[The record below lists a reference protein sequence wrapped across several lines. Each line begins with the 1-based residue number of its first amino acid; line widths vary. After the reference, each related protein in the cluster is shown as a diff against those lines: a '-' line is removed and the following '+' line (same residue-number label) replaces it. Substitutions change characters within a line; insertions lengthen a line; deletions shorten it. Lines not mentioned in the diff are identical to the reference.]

1 MDNEGKEKDLT
12 LQKEPFGQEQVELA
26 LEDLEAYVGA
36 KRFID
41 NKATEN
47 QQWWRQRHWSVIG
60 ERNEGVEAG
69 TDVGSAWLVNS
80 LLNKHA
86 DIMDSFP
93 KPNILSREADDEA
106 EAKAL
111 TSVIPAVLEQND
123 YEQVYR
129 QMAWDICIDGAAI
142 TGVFW
147 DSSKHDGLGD
157 IALANIDIHNLFW
170 KPGIQDI
177 QESDKVFY
185 VSLMDSDVA
194 KAKYPKY
201 KDKIGPNVT
210 GKITQYIHDDNYD
223 TSHLVEVID
232 MYYKKTEMRPVNL
245 DGIDAEGNPTSVHL
259 YDVPRTILHYA
270 IIIGDQ
276 VVFCSENEKGYED
289 GFYKHGLFP
298 FVIRRLFPVKDTP
311 WGFGYLDIMK
321 NAQKDI
327 DKLDQAVIKNAMAKA
342 RPRWFVKKNANV
354 NMDEVADWDSQ
365 FVEVGAGDLN
375 EALRMMDVQDVPG
388 GAITHLS
395 NKIEE
400 LKETSGNRDFSQ
412 GSTQSG
418 VTAASA
424 IAALQEAG
432 SKLSRDVNKE
442 LYRGSREEY
451 FFVIELIRQFYAE
464 PRDFRIDD
472 EKGGYRFLRFSNA
485 NIVEEDIPVGPNGET
500 RHRRPVFDISV
511 TAEKQS
517 PFSRAAQNELAKELY
532 GAGLF
537 DPNNDIPAL
546 ECLDMMDFEGKD
558 KVVQRVQ
565 ENGIR
570 IRMMDSAM
578 QLITQLAMSDDRIA
592 AMAMQAGL
600 LSPEQMADMKTGMA
614 MDQGQPA
621 SSPAPGKTQP
631 GTAEERVARE
641 SMTGGDN
648 SQAAKA
654 RVRAA
659 NAASPR

>member
-1 MDNEGKEKDLT
+1 MENEKRTYLTPEQEFVGIALDDLDKYIQGK
-12 LQKEPFGQEQVELA
+12 
-26 LEDLEAYVGA
+26 YS
-36 KRFID
+36 ID
-41 NKATEN
+41 AKATDN
-47 QQWWRQRHWSVIG
+47 QEWWRLRHMDFSPDA
-60 ERNEGVEAG
+60 EDEDRRTN
-69 TDVGSAWLVNS
+69 SAWAVNS
-80 LLNKHA
+80 IFNKHA

-93 KPNILSREADDEA
+93 KPNILPREEDDEA

-129 QMAWDICIDGAAI
+129 QMAWDICVDGAAI

-147 DSSKHDGLGD
+147 DSTKHDGLGD
-157 IALANIDIHNLFW
+157 IAISNIDIHNLFW

-185 VSLMDSDVA
+185 ISLMDTDVA
-194 KAKYPKY
+194 RARYPKY
-201 KDKIGPNVT
+201 KDKIGPNVS

-245 DGIDAEGNPTSVHL
+245 EGIDEEGNTTLVHL

-270 IIIGDQ
+270 CIIGDQ

-289 GFYKHGLFP
+289 GFYKHGQFP

-327 DKLDQAVIKNAMAKA
+327 DKLDQAVIENAMAKA
-342 RPRWFVKKNANV
+342 RPRWWVKKNANINV
-354 NMDEVADWDSQ
+354 DDFANWDKRIL
-365 FVEVGAGDLN
+365 EVGSGDLS
-375 EALRMMDVQDVPG
+375 EAVRLMDVQDVPS

-451 FFVIELIRQFYAE
+451 FLVIELIRQFYAE
-464 PRDFRIDD
+464 PRDFRIDND
-472 EKGGYRFLRFSNA
+472 YGGYRFLRFSNA
-485 NIVEEDIPVGPNGET
+485 NIVEEDIPVGPNGEI
-500 RHRRPVFDISV
+500 RHRRPMFDISV

-517 PFSRAAQNELAKELY
+517 PFSRAAQNETAKELY
-532 GAGLF
+532 AMGLF
-537 DPNNDIPAL
+537 APENDIPAL

-558 KVVQRVQ
+558 KVVQQIQ

-570 IRMMDSAM
+570 IRMMDTAM
-578 QLITQLAMSDDRIA
+578 QLITALAMQDDRIA
-592 AMAMQAGL
+592 QMAMQAGL
-600 LSPEQMADMKTGMA
+600 LSPEGMADMKTDQIMA
-614 MDQGQPA
+614 SQSQPQERAKQG
-621 SSPAPGKTQP
+621 AP
-631 GTAEERVARE
+631 EERVARE
-641 SMTGGDN
+641 AMTGGDN
-648 SQAAKA
+648 SQAAKT
-654 RVRAA
+654 RVRVA
-659 NAASPR
+659 NAATPR

>member
-1 MDNEGKEKDLT
+1 MNNEDKTKDLT
-12 LQKEPFGQEQVELA
+12 LQSRPFGKDQVELA
-26 LEDLEAYVGA
+26 LADLQAYVGA
-36 KRFID
+36 KCSID
-41 NKATEN
+41 NKATAN
-47 QQWWRQRHWSVIG
+47 QQWWRQRHWSVIN
-60 ERNEGVEAG
+60 ERNEGVEDD
-69 TDVGSAWLVNS
+69 TEVGSAWLINS

-93 KPNILSREADDEA
+93 KPNILPREADDET

-111 TSVIPAVLEQND
+111 TAVIPAILEQND
-123 YEQVYR
+123 YEQIYR

-147 DSSKHDGLGD
+147 DTSKHDGLGD
-157 IALANIDIHNLFW
+157 ISLANIDIHNLFW

-185 VSLMDSDVA
+185 VSLMETDVA
-194 KAKYPKY
+194 KAKYPNIAE
-201 KDKIGPNVT
+201 KIGPSNS
-210 GKITQYIHDDNYD
+210 GMITQYIHDDNYD
-223 TSHLVEVID
+223 TSMMVEVID
-232 MYYKKTEMRPVNL
+232 MYYKKTEMRPVNVPAM
-245 DGIDAEGNPTSVHL
+245 DEEGNVVEKHL

-270 IIIGDQ
+270 CIIGDE

-289 GFYKHGLFP
+289 GFYKHGQFP
-298 FVIRRLFPVKDTP
+298 FVIRRLFPIKDSP

-342 RPRWFVKKNANV
+342 RPRWWAKKNANI
-354 NMDEVADWDSQ
+354 NLDDFADWDQ
-365 FVEVGAGDLN
+365 QIVEVGTGDLS
-375 EALRMMDVQDVPG
+375 ESLRMMEVQDVPN
-388 GAITHLS
+388 GAITHLG

-451 FFVIELIRQFYAE
+451 YMVIELIRQFYAE
-464 PRDFRIDD
+464 PRSFRIDGD
-472 EKGGYRFLRFSNA
+472 DGGYRFIYFSNA
-485 NIVEEDIPVGPNGET
+485 GIVEEDMPAPNGMGI

-532 GAGLF
+532 SAGLF

-570 IRMMDSAM
+570 IRMFDAAM
-578 QLITQLAMSDDRIA
+578 NLITQLAMMDDRIA

-600 LSPEQMADMKTGMA
+600 LTPEGMADLQIQSMEQM
-614 MDQGQPA
+614 
-621 SSPAPGKTQP
+621 PAPGKVTP
-631 GTAEERVARE
+631 GTPEEKVAKAT
-641 SMTGGDN
+641 SGGDN
-648 SQAAKA
+648 SQATKA
-654 RVRAA
+654 RVKAA

>member
-12 LQKEPFGQEQVELA
+12 LQREPFGQEQVDLA

-36 KRFID
+36 KKFID

-47 QQWWRQRHWSVIG
+47 QEWWRQRHWSVIG
-60 ERNEGVEAG
+60 ERNEGVAEG
-69 TDVGSAWLVNS
+69 TAVGSAWLVNS

-93 KPNILSREADDEA
+93 KPNILPREADDEA

-111 TSVIPAVLEQND
+111 TSVIPAVLEAND
-123 YEQVYR
+123 YEQIYR

-157 IALANIDIHNLFW
+157 VALANIDVHNLFW

-185 VSLMDSDVA
+185 VSLMDVDIA
-194 KAKYPKY
+194 RAKYPKY
-201 KDKIGPNVT
+201 KDKIGPNNS

-232 MYYKKTEMRPVNL
+232 MYYKKTVLQPVEL
-245 DGIDAEGNPTSVHL
+245 DGMDEEGNPTKIHV
-259 YDVPRTILHYA
+259 YDVPRTVLHYA
-270 IIIGDQ
+270 CIIGDQ
-276 VVFCSENEKGYED
+276 VVYCSENEPGHEE
-289 GFYKHGLFP
+289 GFYKHGQFP

-311 WGFGYLDIMK
+311 WGFGYLDIAK

-327 DKLDQAVIKNAMAKA
+327 DKLDQAVLMNAQAKA
-342 RPRWFVKKNANV
+342 RPRWFVKKNANL
-354 NMDEVADWDSQ
+354 DLDQFADWDNQ
-365 FVEVGAGDLN
+365 FIEVATGDLS
-375 EALRMMDVQDVPG
+375 ESLRMVDVQDVPS

-400 LKETSGNRDFSQ
+400 LKETTGNRDFSQ
-412 GSTQSG
+412 GSTASG

-451 FFVIELIRQFYAE
+451 FLVIELIRQFYAE
-464 PRDFRIDD
+464 PRDFRIDED
-472 EKGGYRFLRFSNA
+472 NGGFRFIRFSNA

-500 RHRRPVFDISV
+500 RHRRPVFDITV

-517 PFSRAAQNELAKELY
+517 PFSRAAQNETAKELY
-532 GAGLF
+532 SMGLF
-537 DPNNDIPAL
+537 APENDIPAL

-558 KVVQRVQ
+558 KVMQRVQ
-565 ENGIR
+565 ENGVR

-578 QLITQLAMSDDRIA
+578 QLITSLAMQDDRIA
-592 AMAMQAGL
+592 QMAMQAGL
-600 LSPEQMADMKTGMA
+600 LSPEQMADMKMQEMQA
-614 MDQGQPA
+614 QPQGQP
-621 SSPAPGKTQP
+621 QQ
-631 GTAEERVARE
+631 GTPEERAARQ
-641 SMTGGDN
+641 TTAGGEN

-654 RVRAA
+654 RLRAA